1 MSNLALTP
9 HSLSFNTNPLST
21 IRSLSELVLSM
32 QGQLAALSTQV
43 QASVEARTTQTGQIT
58 SASDAQHGLLD
69 SARNHPAIEASA
81 LEPPVANTARRAVK
95 RFVGPTSA
103 DYSFN
108 VAESKAAQGKQ
119 TRRDSTQSKLPSIE
133 EDNSDED
140 ADLPTEHISTP
151 GSALSHSTQ
160 LSSSGLFHFRTL
172 LDQREAIRL
181 VHVYGDI
188 IDPLHPIYSIER
200 LVSDIENVYSW
211 PRTESRGST
220 SGATVPPP
228 DDLSILIINMVLCI
242 ALCAESV
249 SQSAHAKAIFAAC
262 EPLVNAKAVSAS
274 VGVKQVTLALL
285 VVSCDLIQLD
295 ASR

>member
-1 MSNLALTP
+1 
-9 HSLSFNTNPLST
+9 
-21 IRSLSELVLSM
+21 M
-32 QGQLAALSTQV
+32 QGQLAALSAQV
-43 QASVEARTTQTGQIT
+43 QASVETRAAHPGQ
-58 SASDAQHGLLD
+58 ASSGTDAQHGSRENVRYLSTAD
-69 SARNHPAIEASA
+69 VSV

-108 VAESKAAQGKQ
+108 VAESKAAQGKHA
-119 TRRDSTQSKLPSIE
+119 RRDSTQSKLPSIE
-133 EDNSDED
+133 EDNSDEEG
-140 ADLPTEHISTP
+140 DLPPEHISTP
-151 GSALSHSTQ
+151 GSMLSHSTH
-160 LSSSGLFHFRTL
+160 LTSTGLFHFRTL

-188 IDPLHPIYSIER
+188 VHQLHPIYSIER
-200 LVSDIENVYSW
+200 LVNDIETAYSW
-211 PRTESRGST
+211 GRTEPRSSS
-220 SGATVPPP
+220 SGITAPPA
-228 DDLSILIINMVLCI
+228 DDLSILILNMVLCI

-285 VVSCDLIQLD
+285 VV
-295 ASR
+295 